1 MLRAILLCIAV
12 GLVLGGCATGPT
24 SVKGSE
30 CKVFERPQYVILGK
44 TSYDQDWVDRQIE
57 GGVGAC
63 KWARPAKRPA
73 SLDAAAP
80 TVVSSIPVKRPS
92 FAQRVKARVK
102 KVFHKKPVPVPA
114 PRPVEPTPPVVS
126 PEPPRPE
133 PPKPPPPKRDPVD
146 ELLHPDRG

>member
-12 GLVLGGCATGPT
+12 GLVLVGCATGPT

-102 KVFHKKPVPVPA
+102 KVFNRTPKSVPIPA
-114 PRPVEPTPPVVS
+114 PRPTEPPVVA
-126 PEPPRPE
+126 PEPPKPE
-133 PPKPPPPKRDPVD
+133 PPKPPKREPID
-146 ELLHPDRG
+146 ELLHPQ